1 MKKKISKKYL
11 NVWIAFVNI
20 NAEEG
25 YNFPDLI
32 DSEGEPKENIIGAV
46 AYIAL
51 IAPDI
56 YGALDILHQGL
67 HELHFRVETIFEI
80 RNVYHLC
87 ECGELSDNEEIEV
100 DWLLKSNYV
109 FKIIDR
115 LWPYS

>member
-56 YGALDILHQGL
+56 YGALDILH
-67 HELHFRVETIFEI
+67 